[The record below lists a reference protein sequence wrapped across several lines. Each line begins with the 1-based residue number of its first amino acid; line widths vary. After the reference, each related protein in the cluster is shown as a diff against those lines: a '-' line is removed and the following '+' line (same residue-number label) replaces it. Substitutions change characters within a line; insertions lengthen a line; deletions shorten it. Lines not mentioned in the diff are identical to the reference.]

1 MECFDDLFELI
12 EICLEVIVLEKV
24 YKEVLEIF
32 NKVQKEYEQVKK
44 IWEEFVNC
52 FDCLE

>member
-1 MECFDDLFELI
+1 MNIFKEEIIFEELMECFDDLFELI

-32 NKVQKEYEQVKK
+32 NKV
-44 IWEEFVNC
+44 
-52 FDCLE
+52 